1 MKNFA
6 LALVAILGGFCPL
19 SAQFATVNYDLSH
32 NWFNQGQQLPAETD
46 LVFTG
51 KMPAKAEVVKVTILS
66 AKRGDELHTATWHR
80 VNAGDELSLPVNY
93 KLRSDFTY
101 DFKIDFYGAVDN
113 SRKAELRKQLVATLH
128 AYLEAK
134 QKDGASIDFDG
145 GAKKLTREMNVLI
158 TDLLT
163 PYQSRTGGWDQEL
176 SDLVALKFERMDKAK
191 LTTGYD
197 KRDTTATKE
206 AIRQNN
212 RDAQLYEMENILSG
226 EVDRILSVDLLGLQD
241 AREID
246 DYTTERKSNSLALNL
261 GYGGTFLSGSIGDGT
276 YGSAPYVGVG
286 LPLGNR
292 VLGTKFFR
300 NASLVAGVF
309 IDTFEGSD
317 GQEVKGFLI
326 DQPLYVGLDYKLFQF
341 VHLNAGATTLDG
353 RTLAPADMPDTG
365 NQLVVR
371 PFVGLS
377 ARFNLAIGLG
387 K

>member
-6 LALVAILGGFCPL
+6 LVLVAIMGVLCPL
-19 SAQFATVNYDLSH
+19 SAQYATVNYDLNR

-51 KMPAKAEVVKVTILS
+51 KMPADAEVITVTILS
-66 AKRGDELHTATWHR
+66 AKRGDVLHTATWHR
-80 VNAGDELSLPVNY
+80 VNKGDELSLPVNY
-93 KLRSDFTY
+93 KLRSDYTY
-101 DFKIDFYGAVDN
+101 DFQLDFYGPVTAA
-113 SRKAELRKQLVATLH
+113 KKTELRQRLVTTLH

-134 QKDGASIDFDG
+134 QKDGTSIDFDG
-145 GAKKLTREMNVLI
+145 NAKKLTREMNELI
-158 TDLLT
+158 ANLLS
-163 PYQSRTGGWDQEL
+163 PYQSRTGGWDREL
-176 SDLVALKFERMDKAK
+176 SDLVALKFERMEKAK
-191 LTTGYD
+191 LTNGYD

-206 AIRQNN
+206 TIKQSN
-212 RDAQLYEMENILSG
+212 RGLQLYEMENILSA
-226 EVDRILSVDLLGLQD
+226 EVDRILSVELLGLQD
-241 AREID
+241 ARVID
-246 DYTTERKSNSLALNL
+246 DYTTERKPGSLALNL
-261 GYGGTFLSGSIGDGT
+261 GYGGAFLSGNIGDGT

-309 IDTFEGSD
+309 VDTFEGSD

-353 RTLAPADMPDTG
+353 RTLQPADAVGAG

-377 ARFNLAIGLG
+377 ARINLALGLG

>member
-6 LALVAILGGFCPL
+6 LVLVAFLGVLCPL
-19 SAQFATVNYDLSH
+19 AAQYATVNYDLSH

-51 KMPAKAEVVKVTILS
+51 KMPAAAEVVTVSILS
-66 AKRGDELHTATWHR
+66 AKRGDVLHTATWHR

-93 KLRSDFTY
+93 KLRSDYTY
-101 DFKIDFYGAVDN
+101 DLQIDFFGTVGKGKQN
-113 SRKAELRKQLVATLH
+113 ELRQRMVTTLN

-134 QKDGASIDFDG
+134 QKDGASIDFSG
-145 GAKKLTREMNVLI
+145 GAKKLTREMNELLA
-158 TDLLT
+158 DLLT
-163 PYQSRTGGWDQEL
+163 PYQSRTGGWNREL
-176 SDLVALKFERMDKAK
+176 SDLVLLKFERMEKAK
-191 LTTGYD
+191 MTVGYD
-197 KRDTTATKE
+197 KRDTTATKDDVRK
-206 AIRQNN
+206 IN
-212 RDAQLYEMENILSG
+212 RISQLADMQEILAA

-241 AREID
+241 ARFID
-246 DYTTERKSNSLALNL
+246 DYTTERKPGSLALNL
-261 GYGGTFLSGSIGDGT
+261 GYGGTFLSGSLGDGT
-276 YGSAPYVGVG
+276 YGSAPYAGIG

-309 IDTFEGSD
+309 LDEFEGGN

-326 DQPLYVGLDYKLFQF
+326 DQPLYLGLDYKLFQF

-353 RTLAPADMPDTG
+353 RTLNVMDGTEA
-365 NQLVVR
+365 NQLAIR

-377 ARFNLAIGLG
+377 ARINLALGLG